1 MTRLTAKYKFSEP
14 NERALFSS
22 KLTKEISYLV
32 TWFTSMLPN
41 TEDIRSVESP
51 FDFEVLSLM
60 NNIIKADD
68 VDFMGVELGALVKKC
83 PMTSDMLF
91 ALLSLRGDI
100 SRSEFKEVTENSCYL
115 LID

>member
-14 NERALFSS
+14 NERSLFSS
-22 KLTKEISYLV
+22 KLTKEISYLS

-41 TEDIRSVESP
+41 TDTNIENP

-60 NNIIKADD
+60 NNIIKGDD
-68 VDFMGVELGALVKKC
+68 IDFMGVEIGALVKKC

-100 SRSEFKEVTENSCYL
+100 SRSEFKEVRKIL
-115 LID
+115 F